1 MGPADTDSGELA
13 RLRWRCRRGMQ
24 ELDVMLGDWLQRCW
38 PSADQA
44 RRQAFSALLEQ
55 EDDRLWSWLSGQ
67 SDPDAGLVDIVNDI
81 RARFF
86 GSGR

>member
-1 MGPADTDSGELA
+1 
-13 RLRWRCRRGMQ
+13 
-24 ELDVMLGDWLQRCW
+24 MLGDWLQHCW